1 MSTIE
6 KIYHGCFTRQSDETR
21 LLINFEKGKMRV
33 WNGKSMLDGSKRY
46 FAEIRP
52 DKKSNKTK
60 AHHKRP
66 NQNKVIKF

>member
-1 MSTIE
+1 
-6 KIYHGCFTRQSDETR
+6 
-21 LLINFEKGKMRV
+21 
-33 WNGKSMLDGSKRY
+33 MLDRSKRY